1 MLPEVIYYVISIS
14 EQMDNPQECTAFF
27 LYNGYNKLHRQNL
40 MRVEAGAIVRLNA
53 VEADPF
59 QE

>member
-1 MLPEVIYYVISIS
+1 
-14 EQMDNPQECTAFF
+14 MDNPQECTAVF
-27 LYNGYNKLHRQNL
+27 LYNGYNKLHRENL
-40 MRVEAGAIVRLNA
+40 TRVEAGAMLRVNA